1 MKKTTFILTLLVLSL
16 AACGSP
22 AAPAASTEPA
32 SAAVEN
38 TIPVPSEAVTEPAV
52 EGKIRAP
59 SFESQTYINEAV
71 GFALEYP
78 TGWTVTEST
87 IGDRGS
93 ETLLLST
100 PEIAEM
106 GTLLSGT
113 TRVAIQV
120 NQWDPKNALAEYANT
135 RKVAWESSGF
145 TILKEEPITLDL
157 GLAAVRYSIQLPDGA
172 LVEYLIA
179 AIGDQYVTISGEGDL
194 ELAKEMMRYL
204 RPIGN

>member
-22 AAPAASTEPA
+22 TTPAAAEP
-32 SAAVEN
+32 VEN
-38 TIPVPSEAVTEPAV
+38 NMPVPSEAVTEPVV

-78 TGWTVTEST
+78 AGWTVTEST

-100 PEIAEM
+100 PEIADQA
-106 GTLLSGT
+106 TLPPGA
-113 TRVAIQV
+113 TRVAINV
-120 NQWDPKNALAEYANT
+120 NQWDPKNALAEYADT

-145 TILKEEPITLDL
+145 TILEEEPITLDL
-157 GLAAVRYSIQLPDGA
+157 GLDAVRYSIQLPDGA

-204 RPIGN
+204 RPNGN

>member
-22 AAPAASTEPA
+22 AAPTAATEPA
-32 SAAVEN
+32 SVEVEN
-38 TIPVPSEAVTEPAV
+38 NMPVPGEAVTETVV

-59 SFESQTYINEAV
+59 SFASQTYINDSA
-71 GFALEYP
+71 GFAIEYP
-78 TGWTVTEST
+78 EGWTVTEST

-93 ETLLLST
+93 EILLLST

-106 GTLLSGT
+106 ATLPAGA

-120 NQWDPKNALAEYANT
+120 NQWDPKNALAQYVDT
-135 RKVAWESSGF
+135 RKAAWEASGF
-145 TILKEEPITLDL
+145 TILKEEPVTLDL
-157 GLAAVRYSIQLPDGA
+157 GLAAVRFSIQSPDGA
-172 LVEYLIA
+172 QVEYLIA